1 MSETQPTPALTE
13 LPSESPEVECP
24 VCYQEYDQDSKL
36 PRMLE
41 CLHVFCTECL
51 RKIQL
56 TPLHPPDPNS
66 GPSISCPL
74 CRHSTPLQ
82 GGDAYSLPCNSRILA
97 QLPPVAFRLPASVSA
112 RLATVTQRLVLSLGE
127 RDTRFII
134 LPTVSLRVE
143 QMGDRTE
150 RGNLHREREGL
161 RRHKK
166 SLMFVQVLAIIFWI
180 TFVLTCVLGVVF
192 GPRFFHN

>member
-1 MSETQPTPALTE
+1 M
-13 LPSESPEVECP
+13 ECP
-24 VCYQEYDQDSKL
+24 VCYQEYDQNSKL

-66 GPSISCPL
+66 APSISCPL

-143 QMGDRTE
+143 QMGDSTE

-180 TFVLTCVLGVVF
+180 TFVLTCVMGVVF

>member
-1 MSETQPTPALTE
+1 PWQPRGVFVMAPFLKMFR
-13 LPSESPEVECP
+13 VECP

-66 GPSISCPL
+66 APSISCPL

-82 GGDAYSLPCNSRILA
+82 GGTAYSLPCNSRILA
-97 QLPPVAFRLPASVSA
+97 QLPPVAFRLPASVTA

-134 LPTVSLRVE
+134 LPTVIAHPPPNPQKFQNILQHTKFRFINYATDICSKKNAGLKTT
-143 QMGDRTE
+143 QFG
-150 RGNLHREREGL
+150 LFLAEGL
-161 RRHKK
+161 GK
-166 SLMFVQVLAIIFWI
+166 
-180 TFVLTCVLGVVF
+180 
-192 GPRFFHN
+192 